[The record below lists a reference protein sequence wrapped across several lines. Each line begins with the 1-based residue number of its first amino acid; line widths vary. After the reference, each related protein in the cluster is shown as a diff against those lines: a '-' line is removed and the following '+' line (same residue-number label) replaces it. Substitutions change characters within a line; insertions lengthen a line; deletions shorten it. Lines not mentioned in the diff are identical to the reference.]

1 VPWCWCLAK
10 AVKCSPGY
18 PFNLRIYSDI
28 GICCDII
35 IYMLRKRQVSVV
47 VGNVTLVSQ
56 RCSLSWSFFR
66 LETPNNVDEI
76 QHRACFLH
84 VFSNC
89 LSGLLHTLLILIS
102 VVDTDEEREYTSGRY
117 MNDELMII
125 GLLLS
130 SENFNA
136 SIYLLVRL
144 SCLILLRSTEVTPR
158 FSMLLYISYV
168 YKYLIVFD
176 TCVVLQRQLIAPI
189 CTHIS
194 VLTFG

>member
-1 VPWCWCLAK
+1 
-10 AVKCSPGY
+10 
-18 PFNLRIYSDI
+18 
-28 GICCDII
+28 
-35 IYMLRKRQVSVV
+35 M
-47 VGNVTLVSQ
+47 TLVSQ

-84 VFSNC
+84 VFSDC
-89 LSGLLHTLLILIS
+89 LSSLLHTFFILIFV

-117 MNDELMII
+117 MNDGLMII

-144 SCLILLRSTEVTPR
+144 SCLILLRSTEVTPP

>member
-1 VPWCWCLAK
+1 V
-10 AVKCSPGY
+10 
-18 PFNLRIYSDI
+18 
-28 GICCDII
+28 
-35 IYMLRKRQVSVV
+35 
-47 VGNVTLVSQ
+47 
-56 RCSLSWSFFR
+56 FR
-66 LETPNNVDEI
+66 LETPNNDDEI

-84 VFSNC
+84 VFSDC
-89 LSGLLHTLLILIS
+89 LSSLLHTFFILIFV

-130 SENFNA
+130 SENINA

-144 SCLILLRSTEVTPR
+144 SCLILLRSTEVTPPFR
-158 FSMLLYISYV
+158 MLLYISYV